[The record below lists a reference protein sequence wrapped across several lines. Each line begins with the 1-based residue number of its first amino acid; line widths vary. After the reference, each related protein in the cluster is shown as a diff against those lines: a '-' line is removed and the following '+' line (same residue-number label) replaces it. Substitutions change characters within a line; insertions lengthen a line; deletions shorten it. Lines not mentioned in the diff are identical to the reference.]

1 MRLYKSDNIECCEM
15 RIFYVKVIFKI
26 QNTIHKANFHYS
38 DFLGLMREADSFF
51 FFLPFKHRSSV
62 FAHFTPEGLLNRPLK
77 TMKRFLL
84 AEKDVSVELKKPS

>member
-51 FFLPFKHRSSV
+51 FFS
-62 FAHFTPEGLLNRPLK
+62 LLNID
-77 TMKRFLL
+77 LL
-84 AEKDVSVELKKPS
+84 CLLISHQKDS